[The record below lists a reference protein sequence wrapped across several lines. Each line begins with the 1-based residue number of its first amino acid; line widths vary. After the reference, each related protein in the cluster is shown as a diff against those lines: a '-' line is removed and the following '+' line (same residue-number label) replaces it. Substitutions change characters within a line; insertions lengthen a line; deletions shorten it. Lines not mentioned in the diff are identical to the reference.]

1 MADVVMYCGYGLRKL
16 IQFYSLSQRK
26 VFRTILLTQ
35 WASCL
40 EISPKG
46 HLIAVGTKDRLVKVI
61 DYDKGSFQDFDMH
74 CDSISHVTFSP
85 TGDKL
90 FSVGFSDV
98 ALWKVLI

>member
-1 MADVVMYCGYGLRKL
+1 M
-16 IQFYSLSQRK
+16 
-26 VFRTILLTQ
+26 
-35 WASCL
+35 
-40 EISPKG
+40 
-46 HLIAVGTKDRLVKVI
+46 KVI

>member
-1 MADVVMYCGYGLRKL
+1 MVWNCFEKRRCVCVFASTAKFGKILANRARCYCVQWLWSEKTD
-16 IQFYSLSQRK
+16 
-26 VFRTILLTQ
+26 TILQLVP
-35 WASCL
+35 
-40 EISPKG
+40 E
-46 HLIAVGTKDRLVKVI
+46 KDRLVKVI